1 MGFSSVSVTTLN
13 AGGIKDSVVLDT
25 SSYPSFNTQKKPQR
39 TVLAPKT
46 NVPGAFTID
55 VPRPFTEPIT
65 GIVSGLL
72 ISPVSRVILIS
83 QVRGWKL
90 REDE

>member
-1 MGFSSVSVTTLN
+1 MRFSSVSVTTLN

-25 SSYPSFNTQKKPQR
+25 SSYPPFNTQSPR
-39 TVLAPKT
+39 EPYWPHKT

-65 GIVSGLL
+65 GIVLGLL

-83 QVRGWKL
+83 QVREWKL